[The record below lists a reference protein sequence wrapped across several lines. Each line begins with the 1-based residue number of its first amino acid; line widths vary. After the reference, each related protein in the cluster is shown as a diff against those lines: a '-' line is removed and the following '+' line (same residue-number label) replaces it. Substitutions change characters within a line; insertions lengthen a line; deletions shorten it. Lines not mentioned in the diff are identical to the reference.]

1 MPEQQSTPTVHDLE
15 KPINRRYRLST
26 CLSRGELGELYHAHD
41 LVQDRPCSL
50 KLVPHILHN
59 ALRPQQRLAN
69 EAVLLSRLSH
79 RNIIEGYELNWD
91 EEGNLFLAMAPL
103 DGVDLERLLAEARV
117 LPLTLV
123 LEILGSVGAALQYI
137 HDHGIVHSDIEP
149 HSIFLNHEYS
159 QSPNDAYHAIKL
171 LNFGMA
177 TLIAPEPE
185 SEIGRDETDVSRDQ
199 TALAA
204 LAYRMLTGS
213 PLPKSS
219 TAEPEDRSCQAQL
232 AAGLEQVRPALPA
245 HVLAALKRALSPD
258 KAARFARVQD
268 FVHALDSQ
276 LVCQRPTRELK
287 REELIQNLVE
297 EMEQDESEA
306 QVRPVAAAAPDGA
319 VPMPIE
325 IEHTTRK
332 YSTLSMPSLLLGP
345 AAPEH
350 PEQVSE
356 LAWLSENP
364 LLPVL
369 RVAALSS
376 LRAWLIAGVALLL
389 VCGAAFLSS
398 RRPPSASLAAPSQA
412 LVESPLPTPP
422 QIIIESL
429 RRPAQAEVV
438 QGDRDDHDDTDEKDA
453 KDDKS
458 DAASRRSRRV
468 KEAERT
474 VPAKDAP
481 EVAAALSSAQTEYVN
496 GNYRAAVLAARS
508 VQDQSPVHAWRIIGA
523 AACFLRDGAL
533 IRDAYRRLRSRSAE
547 QGLLSYACKLNGLD
561 PTGNPIKPSI

>member
-1 MPEQQSTPTVHDLE
+1 MAEQQSTPTIHDLE

-50 KLVPHILHN
+50 KLVPHILHS

-69 EAVLLSRLSH
+69 EAVLLSRLAH

-137 HDHGIVHSDIEP
+137 HDHGIVHGDIEP

-177 TLIAPEPE
+177 TLTA
-185 SEIGRDETDVSRDQ
+185 SEMSNDETDASRDQ

-213 PLPKSS
+213 PLPKGS
-219 TAEPEDRSCQAQL
+219 EPESDQAQI

-245 HVLAALKRALSPD
+245 HVLAALKRALSTD

-268 FVHALDSQ
+268 FVHALDSE

-297 EMEQDESEA
+297 EMAADEAEA
-306 QVRPVAAAAPDGA
+306 LVKPVAAAAPDEA
-319 VPMPIE
+319 VPSPIE
-325 IEHTTRK
+325 LEHTTRK

-345 AAPEH
+345 AAPE
-350 PEQVSE
+350 QGSE
-356 LAWLSENP
+356 LAWLSAEP
-364 LLPVL
+364 LLPAP
-369 RVAALSS
+369 RVTALSS
-376 LRAWLIAGVALLL
+376 LVPWLFAGVALLL
-389 VCGAAFLSS
+389 VCGAAVLSP
-398 RRPPSASLAAPSQA
+398 RRTRSASLNPPSQA
-412 LVESPLPTPP
+412 LLESPLPTPP

-429 RRPAQAEVV
+429 RRPSESAPGQLEAS
-438 QGDRDDHDDTDEKDA
+438 DRADRDEKDA

-458 DAASRRSRRV
+458 DAVSRRSRRV

-474 VPAKDAP
+474 VPVKDASA
-481 EVAAALSSAQTEYVN
+481 VAAALSSAQAEYVN

-523 AACFLRDGAL
+523 AACYLRDTAL

-547 QGLLSYACKLNGLD
+547 QGLLTYACKLNGLD